1 MPIQVTPSTQYNAF
15 NPLEVGNDYTQSQ
28 SSQSI
33 TITQPVPTAITETR
47 NPTANDDLAAGY
59 DTGDIWVNT
68 TTNNYFILLDNANGA
83 AEWADYNDSVAG
95 YEFTGGFKDRNVGQS
110 GATDSGSNVGYTQDM
125 ADNNRWLRFG
135 FAASSQLAN
144 DVAYWTD
151 PTPAATSGIGLFG
164 GSYMPGGVSS
174 LFDYGF
180 YASSYSDAITS
191 GSLQYTEA
199 SGTLDFTQCLPG
211 DLALIRFDF
220 NVVPQ
225 VTNTTVEVGLIWQTR
240 DSNGDPTFTFA
251 LAGQPIFYG
260 QGTVGRSFLNRPILS
275 AYFASNEDVN
285 ARALPAIRADN
296 PVLIQ
301 PLTILSTIQ
310 R

>member
-28 SSQSI
+28 SIQGI

-47 NPTANDDLAAGY
+47 NPTVNDDLAAGY

-68 TTNNYFILLDNANGA
+68 STNNYFILLDNANGA
-83 AEWADYNDSVAG
+83 AQWADYNDSVAG

-110 GATDSGSNVGYTQDM
+110 GATDAGSNVAYTQAM
-125 ADNNRWLRFG
+125 ADAEQWLRFG
-135 FAASSQLAN
+135 FAASSQVDN
-144 DVAYWTD
+144 DVAYWSD

-164 GSYMPGGVSS
+164 GTAMPGGVSS
-174 LFDYGF
+174 MFDFEFGVSSWA
-180 YASSYSDAITS
+180 ASAA
-191 GSLQYTEA
+191 LYTEA
-199 SGTLDFTQCLPG
+199 SGSLDFTQCLVG
-211 DLALIRFDF
+211 DLALVRFDF

-225 VTNTTVEVGLIWQTR
+225 VANTTIEVGLIWQTR
-240 DSNGDPTFTFA
+240 DSNGNPTFTFA
-251 LAGQPIFYG
+251 LTGQPIFYG

-301 PLTILSTIQ
+301 PLTVLSTIQ

>member
-1 MPIQVTPSTQYNAF
+1 MVI
-15 NPLEVGNDYTQSQ
+15 
-28 SSQSI
+28 
-33 TITQPVPTAITETR
+33 R
-47 NPTANDDLAAGY
+47 NPNIDPRGGGATNVAPTLALTDPTTANGSNQGY
-59 DTGDIWVNT
+59 SNGDTWVNQ
-68 TTNNYFILLDNANGA
+68 TTNSWFVLVDDTASNAVWVGMDA
-83 AEWADYNDSVAG
+83 AVAG

-110 GATDSGSNVGYTQDM
+110 GATDAGSNVAYTQDM
-125 ADNNRWLRFG
+125 ADDDRWLRFG
-135 FAASSQLAN
+135 FAASSQVAN
-144 DVAYWTD
+144 DVAYWSD
-151 PTPAATSGIGLFG
+151 PTPATTTDIGLFG
-164 GSYMPGGVSS
+164 GSYMPGGVSQM
-174 LFDYGF
+174 FDFDF
-180 YASSYSDAITS
+180 YASSYSDADTTS
-191 GSLQYTEA
+191 SSLQYTEA
-199 SGTLDFTQCLPG
+199 SGSLDFTDCKPG
-211 DLALIRFDF
+211 DLALVRFDF

-225 VTNTTVEVGLIWQTR
+225 VANTTVEVGLIWQTR